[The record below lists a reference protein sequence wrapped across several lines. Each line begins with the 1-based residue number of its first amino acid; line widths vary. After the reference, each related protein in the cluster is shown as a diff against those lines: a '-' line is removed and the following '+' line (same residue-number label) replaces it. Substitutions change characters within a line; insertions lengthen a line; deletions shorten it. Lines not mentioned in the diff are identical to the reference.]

1 VYFNVLCGIIIIE
14 YRIGG
19 LIMSQTAYILAGV
32 TYYIVSIIVIVVI
45 LNLVNRK
52 EQKKY
57 QNEIVTL
64 ERDKNLIISSSIL
77 SELNKVEALVN
88 NEKMQEAYDEWQ
100 NRFKEIKDEEVPK
113 ITDALIEIED
123 CFNEKDYKTLNDK
136 IAKVELEI
144 YYVKSKANFLLEE
157 IRNITLSEEKNRE
170 TITKLKARYREIITT
185 YNRNKNDYKEV
196 SAPLELQFENVDK
209 LFAAFEIAMDQ
220 NSYEEVS
227 KIVKGIDDVIGN
239 LEVIIEEAPT
249 IILMG
254 QNLIP
259 TKMKSVK
266 TIQERMVSEGYN
278 LDYLNLDYNIEESN
292 KKIQD
297 IFARLNVL
305 NVEDSVFELK
315 TILGYFDNIYND
327 FDLEKKAKRIF
338 EEYVRKIIVKCNNL
352 EKTNNGLYR
361 KLDVIK
367 YSYDLTDDDVK
378 VIEVIKDELVTIRK
392 DYNEI
397 VDAHRNKAFAYSRLG
412 KEMENLNNRLNVTG
426 EKLNVALRTLGS
438 LEEDEQRAKDQL
450 LEINDI
456 MGKARRRV
464 YDYKLPV
471 IPSNYYVQVEE
482 ANDALEEMKKE
493 LEKKPVSI
501 KTLNIRVDTA
511 RDLALKVYNTAN
523 EAIRTAAM
531 VEVAIIYGN
540 RYRSVSK
547 NVDLEITKAEDMFY
561 NGDYKHALDTTI
573 RAINTIE
580 PGINEKLFDNVKQV

>member
-1 VYFNVLCGIIIIE
+1 
-14 YRIGG
+14 
-19 LIMSQTAYILAGV
+19 MSQTAYILAGI
-32 TYYIVSIIVIVVI
+32 TYYIVSIIVIVVV
-45 LNLVNRK
+45 LNTVNRK
-52 EQKKY
+52 EKKKY

-64 ERDKNLIISSSIL
+64 ERDKNLIISSAIL

-88 NEKMQEAYDEWQ
+88 NEKMQETYDEWQ
-100 NRFKEIKDEEVPK
+100 ARFKEIKDEEVPK

-170 TITKLKARYREIITT
+170 TITKLKARYREIISK
-185 YNRNKNDYKEV
+185 YNKNKNDYKEV
-196 SAPLELQFENVDK
+196 SEPLELQFENVDK
-209 LFAAFEIAMDQ
+209 LFAAFEVAMDS
-220 NSYEEVS
+220 NSYDEVS

-254 QNLIP
+254 NNLIP
-259 TKMKSVK
+259 AKIKDVK
-266 TIQERMVSEGYN
+266 TIHDRMVSEGYN
-278 LDYLNLDYNIEESN
+278 LEYLNLDYNIEESN

-297 IFARLNVL
+297 VFARLNVL
-305 NVEDSVFELK
+305 NVEDSLFELK

-327 FDLEKKAKRIF
+327 FDAEKKAKKIF
-338 EEYVRKIIVKCNNL
+338 EEYVRKIIVKCNKL

-367 YSYDLTDDDVK
+367 YSYDLTDEDVK
-378 VIEVIKDELVTIRK
+378 VIEVIKDELIAIRK

-397 VDAHRNKAFAYSRLG
+397 VDAHRNGSFAYTRLG
-412 KEMENLNNRLNVTG
+412 KEMENLNNRLTVTE
-426 EKLNVALRTLGS
+426 EKLNVALRSLGS

-450 LEINDI
+450 VEIDEI
-456 MGKARRRV
+456 MSKAASKINE
-464 YDYKLPV
+464 YKLPAV
-471 IPSNYYVQVEE
+471 PSNYYIQIEE
-482 ANDALEEMKKE
+482 ANAAMEEMKKE
-493 LEKKPVSI
+493 LEKKPISI

-531 VEVAIIYGN
+531 VETAIVYGN
-540 RYRSVSK
+540 RYRPISK
-547 NVDLEITKAEDMFY
+547 NLDAELTKSEELFFE
-561 NGDYKHALDTTI
+561 GDYKKALDITV
-573 RAINTIE
+573 RAINDIE
-580 PGINEKLFDNVKQV
+580 PGISDKLFEKVKQI